1 MRTTLTIDDDIA
13 RKLKERAR
21 REKKSFKE
29 TVNETLQR
37 GLGSTNPPPDFV
49 VAPHD
54 SGFVAGI
61 DPKRLNQL
69 ADELETDS
77 FVAETHRD
85 YS

>member
-29 TVNETLQR
+29 TVNEALQR
-37 GLGSTNPPPDFV
+37 GLGGTAPPPDLV
-49 VAPHD
+49 VVPHD
-54 SGFVAGI
+54 SGFVAGV
-61 DPKRLNQL
+61 DPTRLNQL
-69 ADELETDS
+69 ADELEGER
-77 FVAETHRD
+77 FAAETHRD

>member
-29 TVNETLQR
+29 TVNEALQR
-37 GLGSTNPPPDFV
+37 GLGSISPPAEFV
-49 VAPHD
+49 IVPHD

-61 DPKRLNQL
+61 DPNRLNQL

-77 FVAETHRD
+77 FVAETRRD